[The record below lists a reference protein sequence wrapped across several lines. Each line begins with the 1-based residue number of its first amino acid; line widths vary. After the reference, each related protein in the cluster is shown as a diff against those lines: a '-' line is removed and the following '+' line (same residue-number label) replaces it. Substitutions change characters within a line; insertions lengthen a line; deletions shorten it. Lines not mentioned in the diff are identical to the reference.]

1 MGVFDKSF
9 EPEAPKTKTE
19 TKIEPKTELETE
31 TKPKPKPFNKNKKLS
46 DQEMRDYLMSQP
58 LEAVMIPL
66 APGEKPGAQEPV
78 IVNGHRINVPK
89 GQMIRIPKP
98 FADLVFNHYNI
109 GQIETM
115 KAPTIEGDLKKQAVL
130 S

>member
-1 MGVFDKSF
+1 MGIFDQASNQA
-9 EPEAPKTKTE
+9 EPKAPKTKTE
-19 TKIEPKTELETE
+19 TE
-31 TKPKPKPFNKNKKLS
+31 TKAFDKNKKLS
-46 DQEMRDYLMSQP
+46 DAEMRDYLMSQE

-66 APGEKPGAQEPV
+66 APGEKLGAQEPV

-89 GQMIRIPKP
+89 GQMIKIPKP
-98 FADLVFNHYNI
+98 FADLVFAHYNI

-115 KAPTIEGDLKKQAVL
+115 KAPLIEGDLKKQAFL

>member
-1 MGVFDKSF
+1 MGVFDQTANAA
-9 EPEAPKTKTE
+9 EPKAPKTKTE
-19 TKIEPKTELETE
+19 TKTKTV
-31 TKPKPKPFNKNKKLS
+31 TKNTKLS
-46 DQEMRDYLMSQP
+46 DSEMRDYLMSQP

-66 APGEKPGAQEPV
+66 APGEKLGAQEPV

-89 GQMIRIPKP
+89 GQMIKIPKP
-98 FADLVFNHYNI
+98 FADLVFAHYNI

-115 KAPTIEGDLKKQAVL
+115 KAPLIEGDLKKQAYL